1 MGFISRVVTTGLV
14 ALAAGGSYHL
24 LTERHLAP
32 SSTSGGGNPGS
43 SSSESER
50 FAPAENLERI
60 EIGELRAAAQRL
72 RGSRIPLNIAMY
84 AFTDRAIAQLLI
96 EEVMPVR

>member
-32 SSTSGGGNPGS
+32 ELNLWRRKSGIFIN
-43 SSSESER
+43 
-50 FAPAENLERI
+50 
-60 EIGELRAAAQRL
+60 
-72 RGSRIPLNIAMY
+72 
-84 AFTDRAIAQLLI
+84 
-96 EEVMPVR
+96 

>member
-32 SSTSGGGNPGS
+32 SSTLAAEIRDLHQLNPSVSRRQRTWNALRSENSGRPLND
-43 SSSESER
+43 
-50 FAPAENLERI
+50 FAD
-60 EIGELRAAAQRL
+60 
-72 RGSRIPLNIAMY
+72 RGSL
-84 AFTDRAIAQLLI
+84 
-96 EEVMPVR
+96 